1 MRTRRAKR
9 EFDYTFKKNR
19 VGAYFRIL
27 ENKKRM
33 CQYRRSAKIDPSPS
47 PLEGAHI
54 RFDKKYVQTMRQEIK
69 STEN

>member
-27 ENKKRM
+27 ENKIKT

-47 PLEGAHI
+47 PLECAHM
-54 RFDKKYVQTMRQEIK
+54 RFDKKYVLTVRQ
-69 STEN
+69 